1 MIKLLQ
7 KSGLIIALSL
17 PFMAYANPFMA
28 YANSAASP
36 TAHEAA
42 AVDFCSFATEG
53 VMRIAAARQVGI
65 DQAKLV
71 GELNQSMGAMRSQMA
86 AATADTL
93 DQYWKDATE
102 RLYQEPIYDSEPDK
116 QAFVMAV
123 GESSF
128 NHCLEQTLAT
138 PKA

>member
-7 KSGLIIALSL
+7 KSALIIALSL
-17 PFMAYANPFMA
+17 PFMAYAN
-28 YANSAASP
+28 SAASL
-36 TAHEAA
+36 TAHEEA

-65 DQAKLV
+65 DKAKLV

-102 RLYQEPIYDSEPDK
+102 RLYQEPIYGSEPDK

-128 NHCLEQTLAT
+128 NHCLEQTLAA

>member
-17 PFMAYANPFMA
+17 PFMAYAN
-28 YANSAASP
+28 SATSP

-53 VMRIAAARQVGI
+53 VMIAAARQVGI
-65 DQAKLV
+65 DKAKLI

-93 DQYWKDATE
+93 DQYWKDAIE
-102 RLYQEPIYDSEPDK
+102 RLYQEPIYGSEPDK

-128 NHCLEQTLAT
+128 NHCLEQTLAA